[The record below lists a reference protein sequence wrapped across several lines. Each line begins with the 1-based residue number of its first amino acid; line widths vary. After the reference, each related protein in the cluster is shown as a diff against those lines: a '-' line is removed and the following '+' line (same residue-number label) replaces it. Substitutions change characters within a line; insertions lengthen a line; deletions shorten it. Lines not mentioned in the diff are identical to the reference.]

1 ATPCVRARCL
11 GIHWHAATRA
21 GGAPIGNLAPPRRH
35 LSRRRPVFLDW
46 TLVVVVVVLATGLA
60 ASRLAH
66 EFEVQAVAP
75 SLDLV
80 LDTLTTVVT
89 LSVAVLA
96 WVRFRERGEPV
107 APFQAAAFLV
117 LAIANGLNV
126 GLVVTGLDRQ
136 AGMTLGVPGQA
147 PLYDFT
153 LARLFAAA
161 LLVLGGVGA
170 LRAWRLD
177 HAGGIVLGSA
187 FAVVTMFVLVQ
198 VGADRL
204 PSLGAVSTYWL
215 PTGEADLTAALPTP
229 MPLGAAVQVLGAALF
244 LWAAGLARRLYR
256 RDQSIAD
263 AYVAVG
269 LVFAAFAQV
278 DAAFYPSIYTG
289 LVTGGDVLRLAFDVT
304 LLLGIQAEAGATL
317 SRLRRA
323 NERLARLRVVELERA
338 GLEERTRL
346 ARELHDGLA
355 QDLWLA
361 KLKSRRLAGLPDLG
375 AEGRCLAGEVGDAID
390 AGLAE
395 AQQAVA
401 ALRLSGEPAGTLCEV
416 MSRSMDEF
424 ADRFGLRAELE
435 CGSDVPALPAR
446 AQAEALRITQEALNN
461 VRRHADATV
470 VRVKVAVNGGRLV
483 LVVGDNGR
491 GFDPEAVGPS
501 AFGLASMRERAA
513 LIGGELSIESQPHD
527 GTRVSLLLP
536 LPQAPVPVP
545 VPVPATVG
553 PS

>member
-1 ATPCVRARCL
+1 M
-11 GIHWHAATRA
+11 
-21 GGAPIGNLAPPRRH
+21 
-35 LSRRRPVFLDW
+35 
-46 TLVVVVVVLATGLA
+46 VVLAIGLA
-60 ASRLAH
+60 GSGLAH
-66 EFEVQAVAP
+66 AFEVRFVAP
-75 SLDLV
+75 PLDLV

-89 LSVAVLA
+89 LAVAVLGWA
-96 WVRFRERGEPV
+96 RFRQRGEPI
-107 APFQAAAFLV
+107 APMLAAAFLV
-117 LAIANGLNV
+117 LAIAHGLA
-126 GLVVTGLDRQ
+126 LTLAVTGLDRQ
-136 AGMTLGVPGQA
+136 AGMTLAAPGQA

-153 LARLFAAA
+153 LAQLFAAA
-161 LLVLGGVGA
+161 LLVLGGIGS
-170 LRAWRLD
+170 LRAWRID
-177 HAGGIVLGSA
+177 HAAAVVLGSA
-187 FAVVTMFVLVQ
+187 LAVMIMFVLVQ

-204 PSLGAVSTYWL
+204 PSLGSVGTRGL
-215 PTGEADLTAALPTP
+215 PTATADVASLLPTP
-229 MPLGAAVQVLGAALF
+229 MPFGAAIQVLGAALF
-244 LWAAGLARRLYR
+244 LWAAGLARRLHR
-256 RDQSIAD
+256 RVGSISD
-263 AYVAVG
+263 GYLAVG

-278 DAAFYPSIYTG
+278 DTAIYPSSYTG
-289 LVTGGDVLRLAFDVT
+289 LVTGGDLLRLVFDVI
-304 LLLGIQAEAGATL
+304 LLLGIQAEARAAL
-317 SRLRRA
+317 SRLQRA
-323 NERLARLRVVELERA
+323 NDDLERLRVVELERA

-375 AEGRCLAGEVGDAID
+375 AEGRALAGEVGDAID

-416 MSRSMDEF
+416 MSRSIDEF

-435 CGSDVPALPAR
+435 CQPDLPELSSR

-470 VRVKVAVNGGRLV
+470 VRVKVAAEDGRLV

-491 GFDPEAVGPS
+491 GFDPDAVGPS

-513 LIGGELSIESQPHD
+513 LIGGELRIESQPRD

-536 LPQAPVPVP
+536 FPLVAVSASVD
-545 VPVPATVG
+545 PA
-553 PS
+553 